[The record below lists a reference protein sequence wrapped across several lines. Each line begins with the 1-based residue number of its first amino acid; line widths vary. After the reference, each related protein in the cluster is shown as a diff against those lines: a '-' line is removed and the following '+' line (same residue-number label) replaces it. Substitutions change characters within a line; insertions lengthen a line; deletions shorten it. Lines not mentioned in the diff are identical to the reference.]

1 MEQIQSLVGGKS
13 VVVRSIENT
22 KALLMVSSFISGGIF
37 GKNGTNI
44 LFNKWRNFL

>member
-1 MEQIQSLVGGKS
+1 VEQIQSIVGGKS

-22 KALLMVSSFISGGIF
+22 KAPLMVSFFISGGTF
-37 GKNGTNI
+37 GKNGTDV